1 MKYDESFVNS
11 FNDDSN
17 NGFCFQTFR
26 ELGRLF
32 RVRANDTSE
41 RICDANDFERESERR
56 EQQQHPGEQS
66 KRSALCVPPQMLLLL
81 KVRLPFSPR

>member
-17 NGFCFQTFR
+17 NGFYFQTFR

-41 RICDANDFERESERR
+41 RTCDANDFEHESERR
-56 EQQQHPGEQS
+56 EQQHTGEQS
-66 KRSALCVPPQMLLLL
+66 KRSALCVPPEMLLLL
-81 KVRLPFSPR
+81 KVRLSFSSR